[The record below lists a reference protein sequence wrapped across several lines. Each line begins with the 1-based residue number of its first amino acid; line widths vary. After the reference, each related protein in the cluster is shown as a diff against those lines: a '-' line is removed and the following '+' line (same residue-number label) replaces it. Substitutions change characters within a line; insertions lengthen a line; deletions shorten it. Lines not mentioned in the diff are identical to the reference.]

1 MSPFLSAVYKA
12 VVWVGVEDKRRRRDT
27 FPVVLLLQQ
36 NREGRKEKRPSL

>member
-12 VVWVGVEDKRRRRDT
+12 VVWVGVEERRRRRET
-27 FPVVLLLQQ
+27 FSVALPLQQ